1 MMIGDDVIRDLLV
14 QVCGTQDALRPGA
27 DLLEEGI
34 LDSLAMIDLLEGL
47 EDLGIELQS
56 TQVPRSAFRTVESI
70 LALCREA
77 VDTEGTPEM
86 RNSHEAADRDTQ
98 AHTGV

>member
-47 EDLGIELQS
+47 EDVGIQIQP
-56 TQVPRSAFRTVESI
+56 TRVPRDSFRTVEGI
-70 LALCREA
+70 LALRRQAEGEA
-77 VDTEGTPEM
+77 P
-86 RNSHEAADRDTQ
+86 
-98 AHTGV
+98 

>member
-47 EDLGIELQS
+47 EDLGIQIQP
-56 TQVPRSAFRTVESI
+56 TRVPRDAFRTVEGI
-70 LALCREA
+70 LTLCREG
-77 VDTEGTPEM
+77 EKQE
-86 RNSHEAADRDTQ
+86 
-98 AHTGV
+98 